1 MIMSKKTSKQK
12 KKIPMTKQRRS
23 EIALKAVQ
31 ARRENDPNWG
41 DKKRAAEQ
49 AKKEK
54 LEAKEKPIEA
64 TPQ

>member
-1 MIMSKKTSKQK
+1 MSKKTSKQK
-12 KKIPMTKQRRS
+12 KEKIPMTKKRRT

-31 ARRENDPNWG
+31 ARRENNPNWG